1 MVELTSYDWY
11 TIKVMLVVISCEGD
25 VAAITIHH
33 LRYCEKNEVS
43 SIFDLIC
50 YFCVYLKC
58 IPYSYMISLKRGDKE
73 ENS

>member
-33 LRYCEKNEVS
+33 LRYCEKNDVS
-43 SIFDLIC
+43 SIFDLI
-50 YFCVYLKC
+50 YDFCVYLTC
-58 IPYSYMISLKRGDKE
+58 IPYDYMISLKCGDDE